1 MYRQGLETLG
11 GEPVVGSIG
20 ATGLLDFAFHVYL
33 LQPHLNIL
41 KYLRD
46 QTDWLA
52 EQRLAR

>member
-1 MYRQGLETLG
+1 MYRQGPETLG

-46 QTDWLA
+46 QTDLFA
-52 EQRLAR
+52 ERRFAR